1 MKNARHKSEHVLQ
14 ELVAYAHRHG
24 MNDLN
29 IHLACSTQ
37 GFDIDLEG
45 DVSCRPDDLDALKQ
59 ALNAPRQLELEG
71 YYYELLG
78 SSRDGREFQLIGAM
92 VEHAEVTCEQGC
104 LRIHVRG
111 R

>member
-1 MKNARHKSEHVLQ
+1 MKNAKRKSAHVLQ
-14 ELVAYAHRHG
+14 ELVAYAQRHG
-24 MNDLN
+24 MDDLN
-29 IHLACSTQ
+29 IHLTNSSH
-37 GFDIDLEG
+37 GFDIELEG
-45 DVSCRPDDLDALKQ
+45 AVSCKPDDLETLNQ
-59 ALNAPRQLELEG
+59 ALNAPRQPELEG

-78 SSRDGREFQLIGAM
+78 SGRDGREFQLIGAM